1 MTNDKRLKN
10 DLALI
15 EKGALELIGKD
26 DLKEKLNRYYDGARP
41 LVIKLGLDPSA
52 PDIHLGHTV
61 VLRKI
66 RQFQDM
72 GHKAMLIIGDFTGRI
87 GDPTGKSKTR
97 RQLTEREVL
106 QNADTYRK
114 QLLKVLDPDKTIIC
128 FNSEWLDAITLKDM
142 MEFMSKQSLFRMLE
156 RDGFKKR
163 MNAGEAI
170 FLHELLYP
178 MLQGLDSL
186 EIEADLEI
194 GGMDQKFNILMG
206 RDMQGREGK
215 EKQAAIFMPLIE
227 GTDGKEKMSK
237 SLGNYIGITDEPNVM
252 FEKVMKI
259 PDELMEKYLILLTDM
274 TTEEID
280 RLMSKLGGG
289 ELHPRALKMIL
300 AEEIVT
306 LYHDEEAALAA
317 RNRFVDVLCYRKIP
331 ADIKSMKVTDDS
343 NIVQLIVKAGFA
355 VSNSEA
361 RRLVAQKGVKVNRQ
375 VVEDIE
381 CHEFEDGAVLQVGKK
396 KFVKLVS

>member
-170 FLHELLYP
+170 FYMNCCTRCCRVLIPLKSKRIWRSAAWTRSSTSSWGETCRGGKARKSKRPSSCHLL
-178 MLQGLDSL
+178 
-186 EIEADLEI
+186 
-194 GGMDQKFNILMG
+194 
-206 RDMQGREGK
+206 K
-215 EKQAAIFMPLIE
+215 EPTA
-227 GTDGKEKMSK
+227 
-237 SLGNYIGITDEPNVM
+237 
-252 FEKVMKI
+252 
-259 PDELMEKYLILLTDM
+259 
-274 TTEEID
+274 
-280 RLMSKLGGG
+280 
-289 ELHPRALKMIL
+289 
-300 AEEIVT
+300 
-306 LYHDEEAALAA
+306 
-317 RNRFVDVLCYRKIP
+317 
-331 ADIKSMKVTDDS
+331 
-343 NIVQLIVKAGFA
+343 
-355 VSNSEA
+355 
-361 RRLVAQKGVKVNRQ
+361 
-375 VVEDIE
+375 
-381 CHEFEDGAVLQVGKK
+381 KK
-396 KFVKLVS
+396 R